1 VIVISA
7 IPVQPAGSCRPEPGS
22 TGAGVA
28 VLVVDVSEMSLPA
41 VTDEPAAAL
50 SAGDPV
56 AEGEADSADEAAT
69 PEDGVDD
76 DAGLSPVI

>member
-7 IPVQPAGSCRPEPGS
+7 TPVQPAGSCRPEPGS

-28 VLVVDVSEMSLPA
+28 VLVAEVVEASLPA
-41 VTDEPAAAL
+41 APAESLAL
-50 SAGDPV
+50 STGKV
-56 AEGEADSADEAAT
+56 ADDAVDCAADDAAT
-69 PEDGVDD
+69 PDDGVDD